1 MALAVAV
8 VAGSLGIPPAAVAA
22 PPAPGTT
29 ATPTPDSAGP
39 DLSVWPRPQSLR
51 GNGAPVAV
59 PDEVALITGPG
70 ADPYAVEALRE
81 LLGEAGARRITDSAE
96 QRPGAL
102 TVRASTEPVRR
113 GDRHALPSGGYEL
126 SVGAGGVSLTGT
138 GQDGLFHA
146 VQTLRQ
152 LLRPDGTLA
161 AAVVRDWPGTAVRGI
176 AEGFYGTAWTHG
188 QRLGQLDFMG
198 RTKQN
203 RYLYAPG
210 DDLYR
215 QARWREPYP
224 ARQRAEFRELAE
236 RARRNHVTLGWAV
249 APGQAMC
256 FASDADV
263 RALTRKL
270 DAMWALGFR
279 AFQLQFQDVSYSEWH
294 CGADADRFGSG
305 PRAAA
310 RAQARVANAVTRH
323 LAERHPG
330 AAALSLMPTEY
341 YEDGSTDY
349 RRALADALDA
359 EVEVAWTGV
368 GVVPRTITGGELAGA
383 RKAFGHPLVTMD
395 NYPVNDYEP
404 GRIFL
409 GPYQGREP
417 AVASGSAALLANA
430 MQQPEASRI
439 PLFTAADYAWNPRAY
454 RPGESWRAAITDLAG
469 GDRDREEALAA
480 LAGNDASSVLGGEE
494 SAYLRPLT
502 EAYWRARTAGG
513 AGTDGDAGRR
523 LREAF
528 TVLRELPRRLT
539 GTGLGSEVAPWAEQ
553 LSRYGEAGTAA
564 LDMLDAQRAGDTAA
578 AWTAYRRLGTLRARL
593 EPASVEVGTDVL
605 DPFLRQA
612 QKAYA
617 AWSGIHHEPPPNP
630 GDPGAGRT
638 LRFPHPRDLTAVTV
652 LTDPGTEGSV
662 ELHVPGEGWR
672 TVGRLSPSGATEVRV
687 PGRAGPD
694 APRPDTPGTSPTRT
708 PGAPRAQT
716 PGQDRRDDHQPKASP
731 TTGTQAPSRAGQDAP
746 RPDTPGTPPTPTPGT
761 PRAQAPG
768 QDQRDDHQPEASPT
782 TGTQAP
788 GRTRED
794 DPRPR
799 TPGQDQQAG
808 HEISHRPETRAP
820 GQARQDHPRPD
831 TPGTPPTRTP
841 GQGRAAERPPGAP
854 GQGRAEGRAPAASG
868 TAGARGGL
876 RADAVRV
883 TGPAAS
889 RVRHLVPWFT
899 DSPATSLSLPRDR
912 VDAEN
917 GKTERLTAGLG
928 SLRPADARG
937 RLTVKAPEGVQVRVP
952 RNELTVPRGTTVEV
966 PVEVT
971 VERGSPGRSYDIRLG
986 FAGATRTLT
995 VRAFPPTGGPDLA
1008 RTGTARSSADET
1020 PDFPASAANDGD
1032 PETRWSSPVDDGA
1045 WWQVELARP
1054 TRLGQLVLSWQ
1065 DAHPSA
1071 YRVQV
1076 SPDGRRWRTAAA
1088 VRDGKGGR
1096 ESVRMDE
1103 RDVRFVRVQGEK
1115 RATPYGYSLWS
1126 VEAYAVTE

>member
-1 MALAVAV
+1 MGLRRGKRAAALAVAV
-8 VAGSLGIPPAAVAA
+8 VAGSLGTPPVAMAA
-22 PPAPGTT
+22 PPTPGTT
-29 ATPTPDSAGP
+29 ATPAPDSTGP
-39 DLSVWPRPQSLR
+39 GLSVWPRPQSLR

-59 PDEVALITGPG
+59 PDEVALITGPRT
-70 ADPYAVEALRE
+70 DPYAVEALRE
-81 LLGEAGARRITDSAE
+81 LLGQAGARRITDSAGA
-96 QRPGAL
+96 RPGAL
-102 TVRASTEPVRR
+102 TVRVSTEPVRR

-138 GQDGLFHA
+138 GEDGLFHA

-152 LLRPDGTLA
+152 LLRPDGTLT

-176 AEGFYGTAWTHG
+176 TEGFYGTAWTHG

-341 YEDGSTDY
+341 YEDGPTDY

-383 RKAFGHPLVTMD
+383 RETFGHPLVTMD

-404 GRIFL
+404 GRLFL

-417 AVASGSAALLANA
+417 AVAAGSAALLANA

-469 GDRDREEALAA
+469 GDRHRREALAA

-502 EAYWRARTAGG
+502 EAYWRDRATRS

-539 GTGLGSEVAPWAEQ
+539 GTGLGSEVAPWAE
-553 LSRYGEAGTAA
+553 LLARYGEAGTTA

-593 EPASVEVGTDVL
+593 EPARVEVGTDVL

-617 AWSGIHHEPPPNP
+617 AWSGIHHEPPPNT
-630 GDPGAGRT
+630 GDRGDGRT

-687 PGRAGPD
+687 PERARADDPL
-694 APRPDTPGTSPTRT
+694 PGT
-708 PGAPRAQT
+708 PGAPR
-716 PGQDRRDDHQPKASP
+716 
-731 TTGTQAPSRAGQDAP
+731 TQ
-746 RPDTPGTPPTPTPGT
+746 RP
-761 PRAQAPG
+761 
-768 QDQRDDHQPEASPT
+768 
-782 TGTQAP
+782 
-788 GRTRED
+788 
-794 DPRPR
+794 
-799 TPGQDQQAG
+799 
-808 HEISHRPETRAP
+808 
-820 GQARQDHPRPD
+820 
-831 TPGTPPTRTP
+831 
-841 GQGRAAERPPGAP
+841 
-854 GQGRAEGRAPAASG
+854 
-868 TAGARGGL
+868 
-876 RADAVRV
+876 DAVRV

-889 RVRHLVPWFT
+889 RVHHLVPWFT
-899 DSPATSLSLPRDR
+899 DSPATSLSLTRDR

-917 GKTERLTAGLG
+917 GKPERLTAGLS

-937 RLTVKAPEGVQVRVP
+937 RLTVEAPEGVRVRVP
-952 RNELTVPRGTTVEV
+952 ESELTVPRGSTVEV

-971 VERGSPGRSYDIRLG
+971 VERGSPKRSYDIRLG

-1045 WWQVELARP
+1045 WWQVELAHP
-1054 TRLGQLVLSWQ
+1054 TRLGQLVLRWQ

-1076 SPDGRRWRTAAA
+1076 SPDGRRWRTAAS
-1088 VRDGKGGR
+1088 VREGRGGV

-1126 VEAYAVTE
+1126 VEAFAVTE